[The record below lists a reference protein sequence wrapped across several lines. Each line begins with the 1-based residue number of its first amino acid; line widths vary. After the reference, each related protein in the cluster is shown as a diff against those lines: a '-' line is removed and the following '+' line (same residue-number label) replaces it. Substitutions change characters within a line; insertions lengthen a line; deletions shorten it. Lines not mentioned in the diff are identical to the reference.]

1 MDTVYAIGDIHGHL
15 SKLEQALALVEAE
28 AGPDAEVVFLGDLVD
43 RGPASR
49 GVLDLLIA
57 GQAAGRRWT
66 VLKGNH
72 DLLFQTYLE
81 SGTEYD
87 PRIRS
92 GKSWLHDNL
101 GGYET
106 LRSYGVLSKRSSRD
120 LLTEARATVPEAHL
134 HFLTGLPLYHE
145 RGDLL
150 FVHAG
155 IVPGAALKWQG
166 PDELLWIREPFLSYA
181 RPHPWLVVHGHSAVD
196 YPEHR
201 GNRVNLD
208 GGAGH
213 GRALLPAVFEGRK
226 VSLLTDAGRVP
237 LG

>member
-1 MDTVYAIGDIHGHL
+1 MDAVYAIGDIHGHL
-15 SKLEQALALVEAE
+15 DKLEQALALIEAE
-28 AGPDAEVVFLGDLVD
+28 GGTDAEVVFLGDLVD

-81 SGTEYD
+81 SGVAHH

-92 GKSWLHDNL
+92 GRSWLHDNL

-106 LRSYGVLSKRSSRD
+106 LRSYGVLSKRGSPD
-120 LLTEARATVPEAHL
+120 LLLEARAAIPDAHL
-134 HFLTGLPLYHE
+134 RFLSGLPLYHE

-166 PDELLWIREPFLSYA
+166 QDELLWIREPFLSYA

-213 GRALLPAVFEGRK
+213 GRALLPAVIEGQT